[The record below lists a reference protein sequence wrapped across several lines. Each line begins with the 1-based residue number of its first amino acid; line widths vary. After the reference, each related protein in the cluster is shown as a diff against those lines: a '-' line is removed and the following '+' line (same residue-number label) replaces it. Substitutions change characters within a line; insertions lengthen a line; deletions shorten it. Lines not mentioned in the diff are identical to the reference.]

1 VKAIVLLSGGLDSTT
16 TLAVAID
23 RGFEIL
29 PLHLN
34 YRHRAQKK
42 ELEAF
47 DAILNHYGIE
57 RRLVVELPFFS
68 RFEKRGLV
76 NPELDLSVES
86 YNDSRLS
93 YLPFRNGVM
102 LAIATAIAEEEE
114 AGAIFA
120 GVMEEDS
127 SGYPDCREKFIQ
139 NFQQTINSGTKKGD
153 ITLMTPIIHL
163 KKSEVVLLGN
173 KLGVPFHLTWSCY
186 GGDERPCGRC
196 ASCLLRRSAFEKAGV
211 KDPLT

>member
-1 VKAIVLLSGGLDSTT
+1 MKAIILLSGGLDSTT

-34 YRHRAQKK
+34 YRHRAEKK

-76 NPELDLSVES
+76 NPELDLSAES

-102 LAIATAIAEEEE
+102 LAIATAVAEEEE
-114 AGAIFA
+114 AEAIFT

-139 NFQQTINSGTKKGD
+139 DFQKAISSGTKKGN
-153 ITLMTPIIHL
+153 ITVITPIIHM
-163 KKSEVVLLGN
+163 KKSEVVLLG
-173 KLGVPFHLTWSCY
+173 KRLGVPFHLTWSCY
-186 GGDERPCGRC
+186 EGGESPCGRC
-196 ASCLLRRSAFEKAGV
+196 ASCLLRRSAFEEAGV
-211 KDPLT
+211 NDPLI